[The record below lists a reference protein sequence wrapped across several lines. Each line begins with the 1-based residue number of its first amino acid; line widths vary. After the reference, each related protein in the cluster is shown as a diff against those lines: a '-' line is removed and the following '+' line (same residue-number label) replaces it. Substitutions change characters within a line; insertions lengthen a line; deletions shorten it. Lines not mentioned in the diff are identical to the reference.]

1 MKHLLF
7 FTTLLFSAFCGIT
20 QEITIPE
27 LKQHVCFLA
36 ADSLLGRKAGTQEN
50 FLAATYIRDQ
60 FSSFGLHLQG
70 EDGFQ
75 YFEIV
80 TDAEMGPDN
89 SFGFGKFKG
98 IPGVDF
104 IPFSFSS
111 NGKLHAMVTFTGYG
125 FNISSD
131 TLTWNDY
138 KGLDVTNRWVMI
150 LQGDPEMADPASI
163 FAAHGHNWRK
173 VLEARDHG
181 AGGVLIVTP
190 VGMDKSDVLSG
201 LTLEKSTARAG
212 IPVIHI
218 TRQVA
223 NRILLGYDK
232 TIEELEAKLNSERK
246 SFSFEIPLEVNA
258 DVDVVFQ
265 TARTQNVV
273 ALLPGAD
280 PALTNEYVIIGAH
293 YDHLGMGGPGSNSRA
308 LDTIAVHNGADDNA
322 SGVAGLL
329 ELAEAL
335 AMNRERVKRSIL
347 FIAFDAEEIGLLG
360 SKHFVEQSKELIER
374 TDAMINFDMIGR
386 FDPEEKPLLIGG
398 IGTSVESEAIL
409 DELAASL
416 DFKLTYSPEGF
427 GASDHSSFY
436 TKDIP
441 VFFISSGAHDDY
453 HMPQD
458 DVHLLDYESMAR
470 IVGFTYDL
478 ILEIANR
485 EDALTFQ
492 EAGPREAPRSG
503 RGYKVVLG
511 IMPDFTSSDN
521 NGLRVDAVRKEGP
534 ADRSGMLKGD
544 VIVGLNGKTVTNI
557 YDYMARLNELETGQ
571 TTAVEVVRDGV
582 RLILL
587 VQL

>member
-1 MKHLLF
+1 MKHLF
-7 FTTLLFSAFCGIT
+7 FFATLLLIAFYGIT
-20 QEITIPE
+20 QDITVPE
-27 LKQHVCFLA
+27 LKQHVYFLA
-36 ADSLLGRKAGTQEN
+36 ADSLQGRKAGSQEN
-50 FLAATYIRDQ
+50 FQAATYIRDQ

-70 EDGFQ
+70 QDGFQ

-89 SFGFGKFKG
+89 SLGLGTFTG

-111 NGKLHAMVTFTGYG
+111 SGKLRAMVTFTGYG

-131 TLTWNDY
+131 TLTWKDY
-138 KGLDVTNRWVMI
+138 EGLDVAGRWVMV
-150 LQGDPEMADPASI
+150 LQGDPEVTDPSSI
-163 FAAHGHNWRK
+163 FAAHGNNWRK
-173 VLEARDHG
+173 ILEARDHG

-190 VGMDKSDVLSG
+190 VAMDKGDVLPG
-201 LTLEKSTARAG
+201 LQLEKSTARAG

-218 TRQVA
+218 TRQMA
-223 NRILLGYDK
+223 NRILQGQGK
-232 TIEELEAKLNSERK
+232 TIEDLEIQLNSERK
-246 SFSFEIPLEVNA
+246 PFSFEIPLEVKA
-258 DVDVVFQ
+258 DVNVVFQ

-273 ALLPGAD
+273 ALLPGSD
-280 PALTNEYVIIGAH
+280 PALMNEFVIIGAH

-335 AMNRERVKRSIL
+335 AMNREQVKRSIL
-347 FIAFDAEEIGLLG
+347 FVAFDAEEIGLLG
-360 SKHFVEQSKELIER
+360 SRYFVEQSKEILER

-386 FDPEEKPLLIGG
+386 FDPEQKPLLIGG
-398 IGTSVESEAIL
+398 TGTSVESEALL
-409 DELAASL
+409 DDLATDL

-453 HMPQD
+453 HKPGD
-458 DVHLLDYESMAR
+458 DAHLLDYESMAR
-470 IVGFTYDL
+470 IVDFAYDL
-478 ILEIANR
+478 VLEIASR
-485 EDALTFQ
+485 EESLTFQ
-492 EAGPREAPRSG
+492 EAGPREVPRSG

-521 NGLRVDAVRKEGP
+521 NGLRVDAVRKDGP
-534 ADRSGMLKGD
+534 ADRGGMLKGD
-544 VIVGLNGKTVTNI
+544 IIVGLNGKTVTNI
-557 YDYMARLNELETGQ
+557 YDYMARLNELETDQ